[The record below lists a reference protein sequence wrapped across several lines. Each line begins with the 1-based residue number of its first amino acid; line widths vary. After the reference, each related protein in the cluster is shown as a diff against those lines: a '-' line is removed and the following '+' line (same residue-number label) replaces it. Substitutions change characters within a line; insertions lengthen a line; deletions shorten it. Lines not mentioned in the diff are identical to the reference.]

1 MPADR
6 GGPPS
11 IVHVSASEGT
21 SEERSALPGRR
32 AKALATAAIL
42 LAGACGGLI
51 GYALVD
57 VSCSGDCG
65 WQLGVGTFAGAVICA
80 AGVAVVATLTLRAMS
95 EWRGG
100 ARRVR
105 QAPLNRAAW
114 WPWRRAS

>member
-1 MPADR
+1 M
-6 GGPPS
+6 
-11 IVHVSASEGT
+11 SALEGT
-21 SEERSALPGRR
+21 SAERSALPGRR
-32 AKALATAAIL
+32 ARALATAAIL

-65 WQLGVGTFAGAVICA
+65 WQLGVGTFGGAVACA
-80 AGVAVVATLTLRAMS
+80 SGVAVVAALTLRAMS

-105 QAPLNRAAW
+105 QAPRDGAAW